1 MNTLVTIAGQLGVAI
16 GSVLGSKFILMN
28 GNNNLSRLF
37 YLFNI
42 ISLAFNFLK
51 LILNPWT
58 ILIGRLGY
66 GLCCGVLNQCLTKFI
81 NDTVPIS
88 VA

>member
-16 GSVLGSKFILMN
+16 GSALGSKFILMN

-42 ISLAFNFLK
+42 ISLGFNFLK
-51 LILNPWT
+51 LI
-58 ILIGRLGY
+58 
-66 GLCCGVLNQCLTKFI
+66 
-81 NDTVPIS
+81 
-88 VA
+88 